1 MAFIQYFSQ
10 AELKSIVDSFAPLL
24 KIYEINIPK
33 RFKSSKQLYDENTDT
48 NNDQFPKV
56 NLLISWVNQTQ
67 KECAIEIWSNKSSN
81 RNKTIYKKLHN
92 EISKFVK
99 ALIYHQKM
107 Y

>member
-1 MAFIQYFSQ
+1 MTFIQYFSQ
-10 AELKSIVDSFAPLL
+10 VESQSIVDNFAPLL
-24 KIYEINIPK
+24 KIYGINIPK
-33 RFKSSKQLYDENTDT
+33 RFKSSKQLYAENTNT
-48 NNDQFPKV
+48 NNDQFSKV

-67 KECAIEIWSNKSSN
+67 KECSIEIWSNKSSN

-99 ALIYHQKM
+99 ALIYHQKI